1 MFKRGAGI
9 LNSVSISDESYLL
22 TWDLLHE
29 RFENKQFIVHN
40 HIHALFS
47 LNHVKRDSYKSLREL
62 LVNVN
67 WHLRS
72 LEQLELPTKHWDDL
86 VIYLI
91 CTKLD
96 AASEREWD
104 TAHNVNELPKLEKL
118 FAFLNQRCR
127 QLEKTN
133 PMTDNHSSSKSK
145 TNSLISA
152 NHPNCNYCNQSH
164 FISRCDSFLKLTVNN
179 RIDEIKKKR
188 LCLNCLGKGHNI
200 AGCKS
205 KYSFKR
211 CNKKHHSLL
220 HIEQTALPKANL
232 KETAKSV
239 NEASTTVAHVAAK
252 NEINQILLSTA
263 YVRVSDAAGSWHH
276 CKAILDSGSQ
286 SNFITHIF
294 LKKLNLNSIQI
305 QSRVVG
311 INQATVN
318 LDRWILS
325 GPLSVYQPQQ
335 QQKLAC
341 YLSANLED
349 QLIERFWSIEECD
362 SKRNWSLQEH
372 ECETHFNKTTTR
384 DPTGRFVVSIPFT
397 SNKNRLGASRHMALK
412 RFYAMERR
420 LNQDIESKRDY
431 VEFLADIEKM
441 YRQILLSGP
450 DRKYHRIFWRSD
462 AAQSVQCYELQTI
475 TYGTA
480 SASYLAT
487 RCLQQLAIDYN
498 SHYPEACLALNRDF
512 YVDDLLTGA
521 NSLDEINK
529 LHNDLINILS
539 SAGLNLRKWLSNSAN
554 FKNCNESD
562 QIQLGDNSETRTLGI
577 SWSSSLDIFKYEI
590 AKLPCPK
597 RVTKRAILATTA
609 KIFDPLGLLGPVIV
623 KAKLIMQQLWLSKL
637 SCDESISQDI
647 YFKWIKFQ
655 AKLIMQQLW
664 LSGIHFFANRVAKIQ
679 SITNAQ
685 EWAHV
690 KSQDN
695 PADLISRGA
704 APTILIESTLWW
716 HGPTWLAK
724 KRNEWPSE
732 ASYASPLE
740 QLPELRKTILMS
752 NVNNFGQVKQATL
765 PLWSSYQ
772 NCVKLY

>member
-1 MFKRGAGI
+1 M
-9 LNSVSISDESYLL
+9 
-22 TWDLLHE
+22 
-29 RFENKQFIVHN
+29 
-40 HIHALFS
+40 
-47 LNHVKRDSYKSLREL
+47 
-62 LVNVN
+62 
-67 WHLRS
+67 
-72 LEQLELPTKHWDDL
+72 
-86 VIYLI
+86 
-91 CTKLD
+91 
-96 AASEREWD
+96 
-104 TAHNVNELPKLEKL
+104 
-118 FAFLNQRCR
+118 
-127 QLEKTN
+127 
-133 PMTDNHSSSKSK
+133 
-145 TNSLISA
+145 
-152 NHPNCNYCNQSH
+152 
-164 FISRCDSFLKLTVNN
+164 
-179 RIDEIKKKR
+179 
-188 LCLNCLGKGHNI
+188 
-200 AGCKS
+200 
-205 KYSFKR
+205 
-211 CNKKHHSLL
+211 
-220 HIEQTALPKANL
+220 
-232 KETAKSV
+232 
-239 NEASTTVAHVAAK
+239 
-252 NEINQILLSTA
+252 
-263 YVRVSDAAGSWHH
+263 
-276 CKAILDSGSQ
+276 
-286 SNFITHIF
+286 
-294 LKKLNLNSIQI
+294 
-305 QSRVVG
+305 
-311 INQATVN
+311 
-318 LDRWILS
+318 S

-431 VEFLADIEKM
+431 VEFLGEYERLGHMKPITESSDDKEHQTYYLPHHAVKKEISTTTKSRVVFDGSAKTTTGISFNDIQKVGPVIQDDLFALLLRFRQYPYVLTADIEKM

-647 YFKWIKFQ
+647 YFKWIKFLEEISVPRPINIPRFCFKTDAQ
-655 AKLIMQQLW
+655 IIECHGHPWEAMGSQML
-664 LSGIHFFANRVAKIQ
+664 Q
-679 SITNAQ
+679 SVHTTHACMF
-685 EWAHV
+685 V
-690 KSQDN
+690 
-695 PADLISRGA
+695 
-704 APTILIESTLWW
+704 
-716 HGPTWLAK
+716 
-724 KRNEWPSE
+724 
-732 ASYASPLE
+732 
-740 QLPELRKTILMS
+740 
-752 NVNNFGQVKQATL
+752 V
-765 PLWSSYQ
+765 
-772 NCVKLY
+772 